1 VSRARILVV
10 TASVILALFLAAIE
24 LTVVGTAMP
33 TIISQLGGF
42 AAYSWVFSVYALTS
56 TMMTPIFGKLSDQF
70 GRKPVF
76 LVGMGIFLVG
86 SALSGLAQTMS
97 QLILFRAI
105 QGLGAGAL
113 IPLSFTIVGDIYT
126 VQERTR
132 IQGLFSSTWAISSL
146 LGPLVGGFLVEKQ
159 SWRWVFYI
167 NIPFGLLAMG
177 LLWASLREPAR
188 DKGRAQI
195 DVLGAGLLSISI
207 IALLIAILEGGR
219 QWAWLSLPTFA
230 LLGTSLVTFI
240 LLLRVERRVPEPI
253 LALDLFKDRMVQ
265 VSATHGFLAGLALF
279 GSTSF
284 IPLFAQGVLG
294 TSATVAG
301 ATLAP
306 QIIGWTLASTFG
318 APFILRLGYRTVSI
332 VGMVVMVF
340 GAAILALLG
349 PALTQW
355 TLALSMVFFG
365 GGMGLTLTTMIIAV
379 QNRVTR
385 TEMGSATSMMTFMRT
400 IGGAI
405 GVSIMGAVMTA
416 RLTTE
421 LALRGIVDITPEM
434 LLDPI
439 QSKQIAPEA
448 LAVVRDAL
456 AIALQPVFV
465 IALVG
470 SVLALIVVFFTPRGS
485 VEELSNRSITS
496 KGGGRSKKEVGG
508 GITSFF
514 LLPPFLLP

>member
-1 VSRARILVV
+1 MSRTRILVV
-10 TASVILALFLAAIE
+10 TVSVVLALSLAAIE

-42 AAYSWVFSVYALTS
+42 AAYSWVFSVYSLTS

-76 LVGMGIFLVG
+76 LVGMAMFLVG
-86 SALSGLAQTMS
+86 SALSGVAQSMP
-97 QLILFRAI
+97 QLIFFRAL

-126 VQERTR
+126 VKERTR
-132 IQGLFSSTWAISSL
+132 IQGLFSSVWAVSSL
-146 LGPLVGGFLVEKQ
+146 LGPLVGGFLVEQ
-159 SWRWVFYI
+159 VNWRWVFYI

-177 LLWASLREPAR
+177 LLWASLREPSR
-188 DKGRAQI
+188 DRRRTQI
-195 DVLGAGLLSISI
+195 DFLGAGLLSISI
-207 IALLIAILEGGR
+207 VSLLLAILEGGR

-230 LLGTSLVTFI
+230 LLGAALVTFL
-240 LLLRVERRVPEPI
+240 LLLRVERRAPEPI
-253 LALDLFKDRMVQ
+253 LALDLFQDRMVQ

-306 QIIGWTLASTFG
+306 QIIGWTVASSIG
-318 APFILRLGYRTVSI
+318 APFILRLGYRTVAIFGMSI
-332 VGMVVMVF
+332 MVV
-340 GAAILALLG
+340 GAALLAFLEPVLN
-349 PALTQW
+349 QW
-355 TLALSMVFFG
+355 TLGLSQLFFG
-365 GGMGLTLTTMIIAV
+365 GGMGITLTTMLIAV
-379 QNRVTR
+379 QNRVQR
-385 TEMGSATSMMTFMRT
+385 TQLGTATSMMTFMRT
-400 IGGAI
+400 IGGSI
-405 GVSIMGAVMTA
+405 GVSLMGAVMIA
-416 RLTTE
+416 RLTAS
-421 LALRGIVDITPEM
+421 LAALGSAAITPET

-439 QSKQIAPEA
+439 ASKQIPPATLE
-448 LAVVRDAL
+448 VVRDAL
-456 AIALQPVFV
+456 AAALQPVFF

-485 VEELSNRSITS
+485 VEELSNRSVTGAS
-496 KGGGRSKKEVGG
+496 QTEGALVAGGE
-508 GITSFF
+508 
-514 LLPPFLLP
+514 